1 MSSSFPNGA
10 VPKGD
15 EVFRFGAE
23 AIQEGL
29 ERANRSALVRFFWD
43 TPKPRMLVQK
53 VLNNLWKCDE
63 SIQVIEVGFKLLQV
77 VFPTVEM
84 KDNKIKE
91 GPWYVHRD
99 IFNMVSFST
108 PSEKIFNQLQFT
120 LFWVKLDNV
129 PSHCI
134 TERFGKD
141 FLAYYGEVKDVSLFR
156 ALGTIAVF
164 IKGLVKIDLLS
175 PFFGRRKACGDDGKE
190 FWVIQQYEGL
200 RTICFIC
207 GRVAHTT
214 SRCPDTE
221 TSPDWVG
228 RGTWMF
234 IQKDIGFR
242 VEGSTLQKKNFNGN
256 VNEPSLPPYLNFEFA
271 TMERKNNFNISK
283 PPTGKKGFPKD
294 TELLK
299 GAIQEVESSSME
311 LKKVEEMKRKQK
323 REPGIAKIM
332 DTELLKGAIQEV
344 GNITME
350 MEKVEEMRRKHK
362 REAMIAKNMDTSNG
376 GVVDSQVLELGK
388 TIGEKNEKKKQ
399 DFSKLRQ
406 QDFCKKKEVQRT
418 HLASEGYNREKH
430 YLRGQLGAG
439 KARSQNGY
447 FYSSG
452 HGERSTNKL
461 PFGGRVTNSK
471 IWKRNDD
478 GTDQL
483 NAKRKLFSEEKGKNK
498 ASSNHGVKKKNHP
511 LLQKGIKIK
520 EPLLPVPDSIFSSDE
535 SQMPLLPRKSF
546 FVGSPSS
553 RRRAGKQEGREHRAQ
568 SEGVIPKKRPHDF
581 FGKPS
586 KSLELISNM
595 YGADDDDHANSEE
608 EYGDSKEVVWDE
620 QVVDSSNFAESENST
635 EQALK
640 RRNTFFGWMKPLS
653 GYWGDVSD
661 DAGSEIFI
669 DPELEDDSRI
679 WRVEEERLNRMA
691 MEELDGIEGIGDDV
705 NLLGFEPTQS
715 NEMEQ
720 EEIKQDEGA
729 DVDSE

>member
-1 MSSSFPNGA
+1 MTSSFPNGS

-15 EVFRFGAE
+15 EVFRFGSE

-43 TPKPRMLVQK
+43 NPKPRMLVQK
-53 VLNNLWKCDE
+53 VLNNLWNCDG

-77 VFPTVEM
+77 VFPSVEM
-84 KDNKIKE
+84 KDNKVKE

-108 PSEKIFNQLQFT
+108 PSEQIFNQLQFIN
-120 LFWVKLDNV
+120 FWVKLDNV

-134 TERFGKD
+134 TERFGND
-141 FLAYYGEVKDVSLFR
+141 FLAYYGEVKDVALFGT
-156 ALGTIAVF
+156 LGSIAVF
-164 IKGLVKIDLLS
+164 IKGLVKIDLLA

-200 RTICFIC
+200 RSICFIC

-221 TSPDWVG
+221 TPPDWVG

-234 IQKDIGFR
+234 APKDIGFR
-242 VEGSTLQKKNFNGN
+242 IEGSTLQKKNSIGIAIK
-256 VNEPSLPPYLNFEFA
+256 PSLPPYLNFEFA
-271 TMERKNNFNISK
+271 TMERKRSFTIPK
-283 PPTGKKGFPKD
+283 PPSGTKGFPKD

-299 GAIQEVESSSME
+299 GAIQEVGNINME
-311 LKKVEEMKRKQK
+311 L
-323 REPGIAKIM
+323 
-332 DTELLKGAIQEV
+332 
-344 GNITME
+344 
-350 MEKVEEMRRKHK
+350 EKVEEMRRKHK
-362 REAMIAKNMDTSNG
+362 REAMIAKNMDTSYG

-388 TIGEKNEKKKQ
+388 TNGEKYEKKKH

-406 QDFCKKKEVQRT
+406 QDFFKKKEAQRT
-418 HLASEGYNREKH
+418 HLASEGYNKEKH

-447 FYSSG
+447 FYTSG

-483 NAKRKLFSEEKGKNK
+483 HAKRKLFSEEKGKNK
-498 ASSNHGVKKKNHP
+498 ASSNHGIKKKNHL
-511 LLQKGIKIK
+511 LLQKGIKIN
-520 EPLLPVPDSIFSSDE
+520 EPSFPVPDSMSSSDE
-535 SQMPLLPRKSF
+535 SQMPLLQRKSF

-553 RRRAGKQEGREHRAQ
+553 KRRAGKQEGREHRAQ

-595 YGADDDDHANSEE
+595 YGADDEEHANSEE
-608 EYGDSKEVVWDE
+608 EYG
-620 QVVDSSNFAESENST
+620 
-635 EQALK
+635 
-640 RRNTFFGWMKPLS
+640 
-653 GYWGDVSD
+653 
-661 DAGSEIFI
+661 
-669 DPELEDDSRI
+669 
-679 WRVEEERLNRMA
+679 
-691 MEELDGIEGIGDDV
+691 
-705 NLLGFEPTQS
+705 
-715 NEMEQ
+715 
-720 EEIKQDEGA
+720 
-729 DVDSE
+729 